1 MKKFLR
7 RAVKRIC
14 ERTVE
19 GVRKWALKK
28 LVGDCRIITDV
39 YEGYV
44 LETFENSD
52 TEAVVWDFSLFDSM
66 GIIGKKVYGDFSEEN
81 IRKVIKEENYQE
93 TEVILDRIKK
103 IMSKPMIYY
112 GIVARYNDG
121 SHEILQQDLVDYYRG
136 KEEEGEER
144 DEE

>member
-7 RAVKRIC
+7 RAV
-14 ERTVE
+14 E
-19 GVRKWALKK
+19 GIRKWALKK

-44 LETFENSD
+44 LETFENSN

-66 GIIGKKVYGDFSEEN
+66 GIIGKKIYGDFSEEN
-81 IRKVIKEENYQE
+81 IRRIMKENGQE
-93 TEVILDRIKK
+93 TEEVLNRIKQ
-103 IMSKPMIYY
+103 IMSKPIIYY

-136 KEEEGEER
+136 KEEEEE
-144 DEE
+144 EE